1 MSGLGPLLKAARSRK
16 PSKPVGSDPAA
27 PDATAEKPQVP
38 PLRGGNLLADINTIA
53 ETWFKRRWFDPATE
67 KPRDLSTPEEL
78 VAAAGDRGI
87 EVRYEQRS
95 LESLL
100 PRDFPCVVLERDG
113 TSRIITERPAKDRFV
128 CRTGGT
134 VETLPLRQL
143 KKAHSGVIFFVSPK
157 ADPSVHDPAAP
168 VEEDEDPKARG
179 LLGTV
184 WAELMLRHKNKLV
197 QLCVASALSNLFLIA
212 LPMFSMSVYD
222 RVVPHLAMETLWA
235 LAIGVMIALIS
246 DLAVRY
252 VRLRVCDSIGLNTS
266 TAIQARLYSRI
277 LHVRQA
283 EAPALAGGIN
293 NGLREVEALCQLMP
307 LLIVSVLIDLPT
319 FLLFCALLFALSGP
333 LALVPLVG
341 VVLMLLFHMTDVKGE
356 RVKAAARLSATQTN
370 MLLETV
376 NAVETVKVARA
387 ERTML
392 RRWERL
398 VDASTYV
405 GHLTR
410 INSAFSGQA
419 SLTVTQTVVVLAMII
434 GVYEIGAGA
443 MTIGAL
449 SASTL
454 LISRMMAPVSQLIS
468 LTHRAHVISLS
479 TRTIDHILRMEI
491 ERGGDPTATRRSLGG
506 SLQFID
512 AGFTYPG
519 EKTACLTGISLSI
532 APGERVGIIGRVGS
546 GKSTL
551 LKLIVRLQDPTTGAI
566 RIDDHDIRQ
575 ISPSDLRRH
584 FGFMRQDAVLLDD
597 TLRNAVCLGLEDVP
611 DEVFESAV
619 RISGV
624 KDFAA
629 RHPSGYGMRVGP
641 RGERLS
647 GGERQ
652 SVALARTLAGSPRAL
667 VLDEPT
673 AAMDNTLE
681 NRIVR
686 DLREVLGDRTLIVA
700 THRAP
705 LLGLVDRLIWIEN
718 GRIVADGPKAEVLE
732 RLNGRGPSVPVER
745 RADNLKT

>member
-1 MSGLGPLLKAARSRK
+1 MSGLGPLLKAARSKK
-16 PSKPVGSDPAA
+16 PPKPGAADPAA
-27 PDATAEKPQVP
+27 PAEKPQVP

-95 LESLL
+95 LESLSA
-100 PRDFPCVVLERDG
+100 RDFPCVALERDG

-128 CRTGGT
+128 CRTGGQ

-168 VEEDEDPKARG
+168 VEEAEDPKARG

-184 WAELMLRHKNKLV
+184 WAELMFRHKNKLV
-197 QLCVASALSNLFLIA
+197 QLCVASGLSNLFLIA

-277 LHVRQA
+277 LHVRLA

-319 FLLFCALLFALSGP
+319 FILFCLLLFALSGP

-341 VVLMLLFHMTDVKGE
+341 VVLMLLFHLTDVKGE
-356 RVKAAARLSATQTN
+356 RVQAAARLSATQTN
-370 MLLETV
+370 VLLETV

-387 ERTML
+387 ERPLL

-468 LTHRAHVISLS
+468 LAHRAHVISLS
-479 TRTIDHILRMEI
+479 TRTIDHILRMEV
-491 ERGGDPTATRRSLGG
+491 ERGGDPTATKRSLGG
-506 SLQFID
+506 SLQFVD

-551 LKLIVRLQDPTTGAI
+551 LKLIVRLHDATTGAI

-575 ISPSDLRRH
+575 TAPSDLRRH

-629 RHPSGYGMRVGP
+629 RHPAGYSMRVGP

-652 SVALARTLAGSPRAL
+652 SVALARALVGSPRAL

-686 DLREVLGDRTLIVA
+686 DLRETLGDRTLIVA

-718 GRIVADGPKAEVLE
+718 GRVVADGPKAEVLE

-745 RADNLKT
+745 RADNLKA

>member
-1 MSGLGPLLKAARSRK
+1 
-16 PSKPVGSDPAA
+16 
-27 PDATAEKPQVP
+27 
-38 PLRGGNLLADINTIA
+38 
-53 ETWFKRRWFDPATE
+53 
-67 KPRDLSTPEEL
+67 
-78 VAAAGDRGI
+78 
-87 EVRYEQRS
+87 
-95 LESLL
+95 
-100 PRDFPCVVLERDG
+100 
-113 TSRIITERPAKDRFV
+113 
-128 CRTGGT
+128 
-134 VETLPLRQL
+134 
-143 KKAHSGVIFFVSPK
+143 
-157 ADPSVHDPAAP
+157 
-168 VEEDEDPKARG
+168 
-179 LLGTV
+179 
-184 WAELMLRHKNKLV
+184 MLRHKNKLV

-519 EKTACLTGISLSI
+519 
-532 APGERVGIIGRVGS
+532 
-546 GKSTL
+546 KSTL